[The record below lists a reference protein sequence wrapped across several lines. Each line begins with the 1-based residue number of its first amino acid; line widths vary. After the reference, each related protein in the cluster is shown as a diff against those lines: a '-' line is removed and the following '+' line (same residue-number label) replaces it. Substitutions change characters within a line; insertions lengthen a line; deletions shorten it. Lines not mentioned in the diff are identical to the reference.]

1 MHAKIDLPY
10 EELDESILQ
19 TDTTKGLTDAEV
31 EVRLEMFGKNE
42 LPEVKVNPWLKFLGY
57 FLCPTSLLFELA
69 CILSVILK
77 EYPDLFLL
85 VPALIANA
93 FIRFFQEAQ
102 AESALDALKS
112 TLTLKTRAET
122 EIPGDIIAIRVG
134 DIIPADCRLLGIGIA
149 GEITEGVLRID
160 QSSLAGKSS
169 PVVKGKGHIV
179 YSSSIVEQGA
189 MLVVVTKTG
198 SHTYIGRTTNLIS
211 RTYEDKYSQNL
222 IKIIRSVLVIII
234 ILTLFMSISVLGRFL
249 FRAFWIEVLKR
260 IVFIAIAAI
269 PLGLPTVMSV
279 IMAVGVKGL
288 AKKKVIVK
296 RLTAIEDL
304 ASISILCSAKTGTL
318 TSNKLSIDKPY
329 LANKGST
336 STDFVGTGEQYTED
350 DLLLNSFFS
359 SDPGSKDPIES
370 VIRKTAQTNV
380 KLLRNRKEQDHHIPG
395 YKVNNF
401 TPFNPSSKY
410 SEGKVSNLT
419 TGEQFRVIKGAPQVI
434 IKLCGG
440 HQQATDAVNNL
451 AARGFRALG
460 VAKTVDEDMT
470 RFELIG
476 LISIVDPPRKDSA
489 ATIQECNNLGVNV
502 KMITGDQQV
511 IAKEVAHRLGM
522 QRTILDAQTLVD
534 TSIFEEDLI
543 DRCVKCDG
551 FAHVIPE
558 HKYQVVDLLQKRG
571 YLVGMIGDGVNDVPA
586 LKKANVGVAVEG
598 CTEAARSAADIV
610 LLDEG
615 LSTIVDGI
623 KCCRTIFQRMRWY
636 AFYRIATTVH
646 ILLFV
651 SVTAI
656 MYDFFFLPDL
666 FFVLIA
672 VLNDAASLLITVDST
687 RVSQRPVK
695 WRLEKNIVVL
705 SFIMGILLLLMSF
718 VPYLAA
724 KYSYPYDLNDRQYYE
739 TYNFKCIQ
747 RNMYMNLSLCS
758 LFLIYST
765 RLESWWWKSMPS
777 WTFVTGIISSLLAV
791 VFLRFAIDGS
801 ASGEWVLIILG
812 ISLAMFIL
820 VDIVKVIFFRLWSFL
835 FTTTVASTLRIS
847 KNIRK
852 VRIAFR
858 VIMAVNAF
866 KKPSHTIAK
875 SKSGKEPVIVHVG
888 PQIDQINSIPMTNVR
903 STMFNS
909 MNSTLQSSMASSLY
923 DVRLRILK
931 RMAGA
936 GGVGQVYKAVYG
948 GIEAVAK
955 IPFEPEH
962 ERLVYEESRV
972 MSALNHPNVVQSL
985 AFMSDAMI
993 SIPGKEEA
1001 RRTALLVEFM
1011 NLGTFSTYCK
1021 ERSQVRDNGD
1031 YSLVKSQTLDMFT
1044 QAVRGIEY
1052 MHKKEYCH
1060 LDLKPDNILI
1070 HKEKNGTLIA
1080 KVSDMGST
1088 VKIGTEASVLVY
1100 VFKFWS
1106 FEFTAMVWPTKAQ
1119 KEKLAARKARKI
1131 VVDRATKNIKKV
1143 KTAFRVIM
1151 AVNAFKNPSPA
1162 IAKNKSAN
1170 EPVIVQVGSSETIS
1184 A

>member
-1 MHAKIDLPY
+1 MHAKRDLPY

-112 TLTLKTRAET
+112 SLTLKTRAWRNGKLVEV
-122 EIPGDIIAIRVG
+122 EASLLVPGDIIAIRVG
-134 DIIPADCRLLGIGIA
+134 DIIPADCRLLGISVA
-149 GEITEGVLRID
+149 GEITEAELQID
-160 QSSLAGKSS
+160 QSSLAGTSS
-169 PVVKGKGHIV
+169 PVIKGKGHIA

-189 MLVVVTKTG
+189 MLAIVTKTG
-198 SHTYIGRTTNLIS
+198 IHTYIGRANLICS
-211 RTYEDKYSQNL
+211 TNEERHSQKVT
-222 IKIIRSVLVIII
+222 KIVRSFLVIII

-279 IMAVGVKGL
+279 IMAVGVKEL
-288 AKKKVIVK
+288 AKQKVILK

-329 LANKGST
+329 LANKVT
-336 STDFVGTGEQYTED
+336 STDFFGNGDQYTED
-350 DLLLNSFFS
+350 ELLLNSFLS

-380 KLLRNRKEQDHHIPG
+380 KLLRNRNKGDHHIPG

-440 HQQATDAVNNL
+440 HQEAIDAVNNL
-451 AARGFRALG
+451 AAHGFRALG
-460 VAKTVDEDMT
+460 VAKTVDEEMT

-489 ATIQECNNLGVNV
+489 ATIQECNTLGVNV

-522 QRTILDAQTLVD
+522 QKTILDARTLVD

-558 HKYQVVDLLQKRG
+558 NKYQVVHLLQKRG

-586 LKKANVGVAVEG
+586 LKKANVGIAVDG

-623 KCCRTIFQRMRWY
+623 
-636 AFYRIATTVH
+636 
-646 ILLFV
+646 
-651 SVTAI
+651 
-656 MYDFFFLPDL
+656 
-666 FFVLIA
+666 
-672 VLNDAASLLITVDST
+672 
-687 RVSQRPVK
+687 
-695 WRLEKNIVVL
+695 
-705 SFIMGILLLLMSF
+705 
-718 VPYLAA
+718 
-724 KYSYPYDLNDRQYYE
+724 
-739 TYNFKCIQ
+739 
-747 RNMYMNLSLCS
+747 
-758 LFLIYST
+758 
-765 RLESWWWKSMPS
+765 
-777 WTFVTGIISSLLAV
+777 
-791 VFLRFAIDGS
+791 
-801 ASGEWVLIILG
+801 
-812 ISLAMFIL
+812 
-820 VDIVKVIFFRLWSFL
+820 
-835 FTTTVASTLRIS
+835 
-847 KNIRK
+847 
-852 VRIAFR
+852 
-858 VIMAVNAF
+858 
-866 KKPSHTIAK
+866 
-875 SKSGKEPVIVHVG
+875 
-888 PQIDQINSIPMTNVR
+888 
-903 STMFNS
+903 
-909 MNSTLQSSMASSLY
+909 
-923 DVRLRILK
+923 
-931 RMAGA
+931 
-936 GGVGQVYKAVYG
+936 
-948 GIEAVAK
+948 
-955 IPFEPEH
+955 
-962 ERLVYEESRV
+962 
-972 MSALNHPNVVQSL
+972 
-985 AFMSDAMI
+985 
-993 SIPGKEEA
+993 
-1001 RRTALLVEFM
+1001 
-1011 NLGTFSTYCK
+1011 
-1021 ERSQVRDNGD
+1021 
-1031 YSLVKSQTLDMFT
+1031 
-1044 QAVRGIEY
+1044 
-1052 MHKKEYCH
+1052 
-1060 LDLKPDNILI
+1060 
-1070 HKEKNGTLIA
+1070 
-1080 KVSDMGST
+1080 
-1088 VKIGTEASVLVY
+1088 
-1100 VFKFWS
+1100 
-1106 FEFTAMVWPTKAQ
+1106 
-1119 KEKLAARKARKI
+1119 
-1131 VVDRATKNIKKV
+1131 
-1143 KTAFRVIM
+1143 
-1151 AVNAFKNPSPA
+1151 
-1162 IAKNKSAN
+1162 
-1170 EPVIVQVGSSETIS
+1170 
-1184 A
+1184 